1 VAANLGAGAQGSGS
15 RVLTRQE
22 GFMKVRCFHYWLL
35 FIFSLSL
42 VWSASTR
49 QLCGG
54 QDYPRHVTV
63 FGPPSGDTDTPQK
76 VDPATE
82 ADIRQLMDL
91 AGTKAT
97 VTRMMNNMEQSM
109 RPLLLRAFPPGKY
122 REKLVLLFFDKF
134 HTKVN
139 AEAVVDITIPI
150 YALYLTDDEVK
161 QLIHFY
167 HTPLGKKWISV
178 QPRMQEELQPRARAW
193 GSQMGREALMEVLQE
208 HPELAEQLKDASV
221 AARQH

>member
-1 VAANLGAGAQGSGS
+1 
-15 RVLTRQE
+15 
-22 GFMKVRCFHYWLL
+22 MKVCSFRYWLL
-35 FIFSLSL
+35 LVSSLSL
-42 VWSASTR
+42 VWSVSTR
-49 QLCGG
+49 QLCAG

-63 FGPPSGDTDTPQK
+63 FGPSSGDTSTAQK

-97 VTRMMNNMEQSM
+97 VTRMMDNMEQSM
-109 RPLLLRAFPPGKY
+109 RPLLLRAFPPGEY
-122 REKLVLLFFDKF
+122 RERLVQLFFDKF

-150 YALYLTDDEVK
+150 YAQNLTDDEVK
-161 QLIHFY
+161 QLIQFY
-167 HTPLGKKWISV
+167 HTPLGQKWISV
-178 QPRMQEELQPRARAW
+178 QPKMQEELQPRARAW
-193 GSQMGREALMEVLQE
+193 GEQMGREALMEVLQE
-208 HPELAEQLKDASV
+208 HPELAEQLKDAAV

>member
-1 VAANLGAGAQGSGS
+1 
-15 RVLTRQE
+15 
-22 GFMKVRCFHYWLL
+22 MKVRCFRYSLL

-42 VWSASTR
+42 LWSASTR
-49 QLCGG
+49 QLCAG

-63 FGPPSGDTDTPQK
+63 FGPPSGDPGTPQK

-82 ADIRQLMDL
+82 ADIRELMDL

-97 VTRMMNNMEQSM
+97 VTRMMNNMEESM
-109 RPLLLRAFPPGKY
+109 RPLLLRAFPPGEY
-122 REKLVLLFFDKF
+122 REKLVQLFFDKF

-150 YALYLTDDEVK
+150 YAQYLTDDEVK
-161 QLIHFY
+161 QLIQFY
-167 HTPLGKKWISV
+167 HTPLGQKWISV
-178 QPRMQEELQPRARAW
+178 QPKMQEELQPKARAW
-193 GSQMGREALMEVLQE
+193 GEQMGREALMEVLQE
-208 HPELAEQLKDASV
+208 HPELAEQLKDAAV